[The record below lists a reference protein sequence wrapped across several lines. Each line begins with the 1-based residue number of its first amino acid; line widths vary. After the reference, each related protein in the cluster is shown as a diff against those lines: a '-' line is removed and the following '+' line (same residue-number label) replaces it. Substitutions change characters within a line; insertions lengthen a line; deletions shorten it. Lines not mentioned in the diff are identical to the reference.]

1 MRTVM
6 LGTRVVGLVAGA
18 GLLAAIAAG
27 PATASTAT
35 ASPATASTATANTAT
50 TNTATANTASP
61 HWSRVTPNGTLN
73 IADVGLAM
81 TGKGVLNVLWANGVG
96 DAGHAAIED
105 TPISASGGVGRA
117 ATVLGGQ
124 LTVTY
129 PDATVIGGR
138 IDAVWNAIESNTGP
152 EGSFIAS
159 RALSGG
165 SWSAPANIA
174 PGSDFPFVN
183 SSVATT
189 TGADSQPWVADYGT
203 GSLLVDHVGQA
214 SDHRVAPSDC
224 CYNQAGLAVDGH
236 SGQTWLGYASLA
248 LHHEGIYAQRLA
260 ASGTASGA
268 RQLLPGSVTKG
279 NALVLNQRIGITGR
293 GHGRSGVYV
302 AYVTGF
308 PIGLHVE
315 LLKLG
320 TPKPLTLAS
329 TGIGAGFAGATV
341 TDNPAGGLWA
351 AWYEGDGSPAR
362 LFVRLSNNAATKW
375 GETVGVALPAGT
387 ATIFKVYVSA
397 QRSRLDV
404 LALLTVH
411 GKTAYWATQ
420 VAPPRA

>member
-6 LGTRVVGLVAGA
+6 LEIRVVALAAAA
-18 GLLAAIAAG
+18 GLLAAMAAG
-27 PATASTAT
+27 TASAD
-35 ASPATASTATANTAT
+35 ASPVSQASQASQASQVQSA
-50 TNTATANTASP
+50 AASSP

-81 TGKGVLNVLWANGVG
+81 TGQGVLNVLWADGVG
-96 DAGHAAIED
+96 SAGHAAIKD
-105 TPISASGGVGRA
+105 TAISASGAVGRT
-117 ATVLGGQ
+117 ATVVGGQ
-124 LTVTY
+124 LLVSY
-129 PDATVIGGR
+129 PDATVVGSR

-152 EGSFIAS
+152 EGSFIAT
-159 RALSGG
+159 RALAGG
-165 SWSAPANIA
+165 AWSAPTDIA
-174 PGSDFPFVN
+174 QGSDFPFAN

-189 TGADSQPWVADYGT
+189 TGADSQPWVAYYGT

-214 SDHRVAPSDC
+214 SAHQDAPSDC

-236 SGQTWLGYASLA
+236 SGQTWLGYASLV
-248 LHHEGIYAQRLA
+248 LHHEGIYVQRLA
-260 ASGTASGA
+260 TSGAAAGA

-279 NALVLNQRIGITGR
+279 SMLVLNQRIGITGR

-329 TGIGAGFAGATV
+329 TGIGAGFADATV
-341 TDNPAGGLWA
+341 TADPAGGLWT
-351 AWYEGDGSPAR
+351 AWYQGDGSPAA
-362 LFVRLSNNAATKW
+362 LFVRQSNNAVTKW
-375 GETVGVALPAGT
+375 SKAVRVALPAGT
-387 ATIFKVYVSA
+387 TTIFKVYISA

-404 LALLTVH
+404 LALLTTR

-420 VAPPRA
+420 VR